1 MGCRGE
7 RKLGRWLLSTVR
19 GAVLHLLGGSFQTLG
34 TDPAQGGI
42 HKLQGP
48 QSFLPSQSEH
58 LVGTSC
64 VLGSATGGGV

>member
-1 MGCRGE
+1 M
-7 RKLGRWLLSTVR
+7 
-19 GAVLHLLGGSFQTLG
+19 LHLLGGSFQTLG

-48 QSFLPSQSEH
+48 QSFLSSQSEH

-64 VLGSATGGGV
+64 VLGFETGGRV

>member
-1 MGCRGE
+1 MAALHGE
-7 RKLGRWLLSTVR
+7 GGLCFTSW
-19 GAVLHLLGGSFQTLG
+19 GGSFQTLG

-48 QSFLPSQSEH
+48 QSFLSSQSEH

-64 VLGSATGGGV
+64 VLGFATGGRV